1 MKVKIIARNYFRVE
15 IGNQANLIFM
25 NIVTYSIDLQNLNPK
40 KAALTIRYS
49 SLKSFS
55 KLFLLDLFSNKN
67 SLFLFKYRILGLRNK
82 INLDFSGYIK
92 IPQNL
97 IGYGIAKS

>member
-40 KAALTIRYS
+40 KVALTIRYS

-55 KLFLLDLFSNKN
+55 KLFPLDLFSKKH
-67 SLFLFKYRILGLRNK
+67 SLYLFKYRILDLRNK
-82 INLDFSGYIK
+82 INFDFSRYIK
-92 IPQNL
+92 IPKNL
-97 IGYGIAKS
+97 FG